1 MVPAAAY
8 TALPILHRLCRAAYT
23 GGMTTPPSETVYS
36 PVAPAGTL
44 IVGATPLGNRGD
56 ATPRLRAALATAD
69 IVAAEDTRRTHQL
82 ARDLGV
88 TITGKVLSHYDHNER
103 DRAPQLIDFLQQG
116 LTVLVVSDAGM
127 PTVSD
132 PGYRVVSLAVAEGI
146 PVTCLPGAS
155 APLTA
160 LAISGIGADRFAFD
174 GFAPRKPGPQ
184 RAWWES
190 LKNEPRT
197 VIFFESPHRLAD
209 TLAVGAEVLGE
220 RQAAVCRELTKTY
233 EECRRGTLAELAD
246 WAAEGVRGEI
256 TVVVAPGSPED
267 DDTSDATLIRQVEE
281 LVSDGIRLNDACR
294 AVAKS
299 HGRRKRELYQAVVA
313 ARGEL

>member
-1 MVPAAAY
+1 
-8 TALPILHRLCRAAYT
+8 
-23 GGMTTPPSETVYS
+23 MTTPPSENTFS

-44 IVGATPLGNRGD
+44 ILGATPLGNLGD

-69 IVAAEDTRRTHQL
+69 VVAAEDTRRTYQL
-82 ARDLGV
+82 ARDLNV
-88 TITGKVLSHYDHNER
+88 TISGRVLSHYDHNER
-103 DRAPQLIDFLQQG
+103 DRAPQLIEFLQQG

-160 LAISGIGADRFAFD
+160 LALSGIGTDRFAFD
-174 GFAPRKPGPQ
+174 GFLPRKAGPQ

-190 LKNEPRT
+190 LKTEPRT

-209 TLAVGAEVLGE
+209 TLALGAEVLGD
-220 RQAAVCRELTKTY
+220 RPAAVCRELTKTC
-233 EECRRGTLAELAD
+233 EECRRGTLTELAD
-246 WAAEGVRGEI
+246 WARAGVRGEI
-256 TVVVAPGSPED
+256 TVVVAPGSPVED
-267 DDTSDATLIRQVEE
+267 DISDATLIRQVEE
-281 LVSDGIRLNDACR
+281 LVAEGIRLNDACG

-299 HGRRKRELYQAVVA
+299 HGRRKRDLYQAVVA
-313 ARGEL
+313 AREEA

>member
-1 MVPAAAY
+1 M
-8 TALPILHRLCRAAYT
+8 
-23 GGMTTPPSETVYS
+23 
-36 PVAPAGTL
+36 
-44 IVGATPLGNRGD
+44 
-56 ATPRLRAALATAD
+56 
-69 IVAAEDTRRTHQL
+69 
-82 ARDLGV
+82 
-88 TITGKVLSHYDHNER
+88 
-103 DRAPQLIDFLQQG
+103 
-116 LTVLVVSDAGM
+116 
-127 PTVSD
+127 
-132 PGYRVVSLAVAEGI
+132 
-146 PVTCLPGAS
+146 PGAS

-281 LVSDGIRLNDACR
+281 LVSDGIRLNDACG

>member
-146 PVTCLPGAS
+146 PVTCLSGAS

-256 TVVVAPGSPED
+256 TVVVAPDSPED

-281 LVSDGIRLNDACR
+281 LVSDGIRLNDACG